1 MKRPEETNYPTTTK
15 QLALSQQIISD
26 QIDKGVWSFIDDNLV
41 INTPLREWL
50 KDWGWSIT
58 SYDGGFRNEETYFT
72 LKPIGE

>member
-26 QIDKGVWSFIDDNLV
+26 QIDKGVWHFDSYDVV
-41 INTPLREWL
+41 ITDEVTEWL
-50 KDWGWSIT
+50 KEWGWSIDC
-58 SYDGGFRNEETYFT
+58 YNDHCIPFFT